1 MDFMQYWLAADL
13 AQAVGAKAASGPR
26 WAVAYSK
33 GRAVDRTSA
42 AAESAAARD
51 PASPHNNQAAIFPSG
66 STASRAS
73 ITQELVKETAVASSS
88 VQPNKIVP
96 STYLISGLPKIG
108 KDAPSLAANKG
119 ILDVQWY
126 QPKWQKNDYYR
137 HNYRI
142 NLGDS
147 VTVRYCSPK
156 YGATEKESK
165 DSLKTAVNTDLG
177 VKPIAGGGFIQ
188 GIAGEI
194 KAAAFD

>member
-73 ITQELVKETAVASSS
+73 ITQELVKETAVNSG
-88 VQPNKIVP
+88 VVGNINKIVA
-96 STYLISGLPKIG
+96 STYLISGLPKIL
-108 KDAPSLAANKG
+108 KNAPSLAANKG

-156 YGATEKESK
+156 YGATEKEST
-165 DSLKTAVNTDLG
+165 DSLKTAVGVNLG
-177 VKPIAGGGFIQ
+177 VTPSAGGGFIQ
-188 GIAGEI
+188 GIAG
-194 KAAAFD
+194 

>member
-73 ITQELVKETAVASSS
+73 ITQELVLETAVASSS
-88 VQPNKIVP
+88 TQPNKIVA
-96 STYLISGLPKIG
+96 STLKISGFPKIAAN
-108 KDAPSLAANKG
+108 APSLAVNKG

-156 YGATEKESK
+156 YGATATELTN
-165 DSLKTAVNTDLG
+165 SLKTAAGVNLG
-177 VKPIAGGGFIQ
+177 VTPTAGGGFIQ
-188 GIAGEI
+188 GIAGLI